1 MIQTIRKA
9 WGIPELRKKIIFT
22 LLILLIFRIGNAITV
37 PYINKDALQMQLASM
52 GSTYFGLLN
61 TMSGGAFSMATV
73 FALSIQPYINSS
85 IIIQLLTVAIP
96 ALERLAR
103 DGGEE
108 GRKKIQSI
116 TRYTTVAIA
125 VLQAVGYY
133 VMMQR
138 YNLLESGVSGFWP
151 GLVIIVTLIAGSS
164 FVMWMGEQVNEFGV
178 GNGISII
185 LFAGILARVPS
196 MISGMIDG
204 VRNWSAINAGTLTLE
219 NLVSQYESAG
229 YSSEIANQQAQ
240 MVLDSAI
247 APWAIALLVVG
258 ILALIVFIVFISD
271 AERRIP
277 VQYAKRQV
285 GRKMYGGQSSN
296 LPMKVN
302 MSGVLPIIFAQSIAT
317 LPITIWSFIGVPAEG
332 TMSRTIYDAID
343 TQSIIY
349 MVVYF
354 MMIIGFSYF
363 YSTIQFNPIEIANN
377 QKKQGGFIP
386 GFRPGKPTV
395 DFIRKVLNKITL
407 FGAIYLG
414 IVALCPIL
422 LGKIVDH
429 AYLSIGGTSVII
441 VVGVALETVKALE
454 SQMLMRQYKGFLE

>member
-37 PYINKDALQMQLASM
+37 PYIDTAALKMQLDSM
-52 GSTYFGLLN
+52 GATYFGLLN
-61 TMSGGAFSMATV
+61 AMSGGAFAMATV

-96 ALERLAR
+96 YLERLAK

-125 VLQAVGYY
+125 ILQAVGYY
-133 VMMQR
+133 VMMKR
-138 YNLLESGVSGFWP
+138 YDLLAVAEPNLWHA
-151 GLVIIVTLIAGSS
+151 LVIVVTLIAGSS
-164 FVMWMGEQVNEFGV
+164 FVMWMGEQVTEFGV

-185 LFAGILARVPS
+185 LFAGILSRLPS
-196 MISGMIDG
+196 TVGSMVDGIRTWSSINSGAL
-204 VRNWSAINAGTLTLE
+204 SAETLAE
-219 NLVSQYESAG
+219 AG
-229 YSSEIANQQAQ
+229 YPAAYAEQIMN
-240 MVLDSAI
+240 SAL
-247 APWAIALLVVG
+247 APWGVALLVVG
-258 ILALIVFIVFISD
+258 ALALIVFIVFIND

-285 GRKMYGGQSSN
+285 GRKMYGGQSTN
-296 LPMKVN
+296 LPMKVS
-302 MSGVLPIIFAQSIAT
+302 MAGVLPIIFAQSIAS
-317 LPITIWSFIGVPAEG
+317 LPITVWSFIGIPAEG
-332 TMSRTIYDAID
+332 TVSRAIFDAID
-343 TQSIIY
+343 TKSIVY

-354 MMIIGFSYF
+354 IMIIGFSYF
-363 YSTIQFNPIEIANN
+363 YSSIQFNPVEIANN
-377 QKKQGGFIP
+377 LKKQGGFIP

-395 DFIRKVLNKITL
+395 DFIKKVLDKITL

-414 IVALCPIL
+414 IVAICPL
-422 LGKIVDH
+422 LAGKLIGNPNIAV
-429 AYLSIGGTSVII
+429 GGTSVII